1 MGNGVPQSAGN
12 GGRGDEIGAAVK
24 DESGNGDPLGQYM
37 PTEKVPPSARGQ
49 IMDVPANQQVD
60 RSSGRHRHAFGK
72 PVLERHEELRGL
84 AIGIEPGKFLELQRR
99 LHRVDHRKER
109 LKDRNG
115 YLAEGTAGDSIS
127 RCARAAP
134 PARNMARMP
143 PATPSGEEKS
153 QGAPIVTSADTSSGR
168 RAARP
173 AASVPPMQ

>member
-72 PVLERHEELRGL
+72 PVLD
-84 AIGIEPGKFLELQRR
+84 ATK
-99 LHRVDHRKER
+99 
-109 LKDRNG
+109 
-115 YLAEGTAGDSIS
+115 S
-127 RCARAAP
+127 CAAW
-134 PARNMARMP
+134 
-143 PATPSGEEKS
+143 PSGSSRASFWNFSDACIGLTIAKS
-153 QGAPIVTSADTSSGR
+153 V
-168 RAARP
+168 
-173 AASVPPMQ
+173 